1 MLRLITACLFCA
13 WLAGCGRETATPVAI
28 EPDPQAESA
37 RLTEWLDDRY
47 AEELHFFP
55 WRKAFYGI
63 KDADYGEV
71 GDFSEAGLNRVIAWQ
86 QQTAAEL
93 VDQFDY
99 DVLTP
104 EAQESYDLWLYL
116 ADRAAAADRF
126 RTDVYLFHQGTTA
139 LNRMLPQL
147 IIAWHQVDDESDLAN
162 YVSRIRESSRVLL
175 QLIDRARL
183 YADRGVHPPYFAFD
197 IVTRETRAVVSGAPF
212 DDSGTDNPIW
222 ADFKSEVARLQEDG
236 LLDADAAQAYLEEG
250 RAALLDDWGPAQ
262 RSLLEWL
269 DIDRPNAPDPAVGAS
284 RLPDGVAYYRERLAY
299 NTTTDLTAEQI
310 HAIGLEQVAR
320 LHEAFDALKQALGF
334 EGSRDAFFSWLRDDK
349 DDPALYFPNTDEG
362 RQAYLDESTAVLE
375 NIKVQLPAFFGL
387 LPKAD
392 LVVKRVE
399 PYREQPGAAQHYN
412 MSSPDG
418 SRPGVYYAHLID
430 MTAMPRWELE
440 ATAYHEGL
448 PGHHLQLAI
457 ANELEG
463 VPEFRK
469 RARITAATEGWA
481 LYAEGVAKEM
491 PGTYQ
496 DPLSEVGRLFNEL
509 FRAIRLVVDTG
520 LHAMGWSEQQAVNYM
535 LANSMITEGQ
545 ARAEVRR
552 YLTDPGQATA
562 YMIGML
568 KYRELRARAE
578 AALGTRFDLRA
589 FHDLVLGSGPLP
601 LGLLERKV
609 DRWIAG
615 GPAGSPDRR

>member
-1 MLRLITACLFCA
+1 MRTITFCLLCCWF
-13 WLAGCGRETATPVAI
+13 AGCGRETETASLPAA
-28 EPDPQAESA
+28 DPAAESV
-37 RLTEWLDDRY
+37 RLTEWLDERY

-55 WRKAFYGI
+55 WRKALYGI

-71 GDFSEAGLNRVIAWQ
+71 GDFSETALDRVLDWRR
-86 QQTAAEL
+86 QTALALAE
-93 VDQFDY
+93 QFDY
-99 DVLTP
+99 EALTP

-116 ADRAAAADRF
+116 TDKAIAADRY
-126 RTDVYLFHQGTTA
+126 RTNVYLFHQGSPA
-139 LNRMLPQL
+139 AQRMLPQL
-147 IIAWHQVDDESDLAN
+147 LIAWHQVDNEADVAS
-162 YVSRIRESSRVLL
+162 YVSRIREASRALL
-175 QLIDRARL
+175 QFVDRARL

-197 IVTRETRAVVSGAPF
+197 IVTKETRAIASGAPF
-212 DDSGTDNPIW
+212 DDSGADNPIW
-222 ADFKSEVARLQEDG
+222 ADFVSEVDRLREEG
-236 LLDADAAQAYLEEG
+236 VLDANAARAYLEEG
-250 RAALLDDWGPAQ
+250 RAALLDDWGPAHAA
-262 RSLLEWL
+262 LLDWL
-269 DIDRPNAPDPAVGAS
+269 EDDRPNAPDPAVGAAS
-284 RLPDGVAYYRERLAY
+284 LPNGAAYYRERLSY
-299 NTTTDLTAEQI
+299 NTTTDLSAEQV
-310 HAIGLEQVAR
+310 HEIGLAEVAR
-320 LHEAFDALKQALGF
+320 LHQAFAALQKRVGF
-334 EGSRDAFFSWLRDDK
+334 DGTRESFFAWLRDDK

-362 RQAYLDESTAVLE
+362 RQGYLTESTTLLA
-375 NIKVQLPAFFGL
+375 NIETQLPAYFGL
-387 LPKAD
+387 LPKAG

-412 MSSPDG
+412 LSSPDG

-430 MTAMPRWELE
+430 MTAMPRWSLE

-481 LYAEGVAKEM
+481 LYAEGLAKEM
-491 PGTYQ
+491 PGTYGN
-496 DPLSEVGRLFNEL
+496 PLSEVGRLFNEL

-520 LHAMGWSEQQAVNYM
+520 LHAMGWSEQRAVDYL

-562 YMIGML
+562 YLIGML

-578 AALGTRFDLRA
+578 SAMGGDFDLRA

-601 LGLLERKV
+601 LGMLERKV
-609 DRWIAG
+609 DRWLAG
-615 GPAGSPDRR
+615 GPAAAPDHR

>member
-1 MLRLITACLFCA
+1 MRIATLYVLFCLLTAC
-13 WLAGCGRETATPVAI
+13 GRGADEPVLPQ
-28 EPDPQAESA
+28 PDPAAESA
-37 RLTEWLDDRY
+37 RLTEWLNDRY

-71 GDFSEAGLNRVIAWQ
+71 GDFSEVGLDRMIAWRR
-86 QQTAAEL
+86 QTGAALIE
-93 VDQFDY
+93 QFDY
-99 DVLTP
+99 DALAP

-116 ADRAAAADRF
+116 TDKAVNADRF
-126 RTDVYLFHQGTTA
+126 RTDMYVFHQGSSATQ
-139 LNRMLPQL
+139 RMLPQL
-147 IIAWHQVDDESDLAN
+147 LIAWHQVDDEADLES
-162 YVSRIRESSRVLL
+162 YVSRIREASRALL

-183 YADRGVHPPYFAFD
+183 YADRGVHAPYFAFD
-197 IVTRETRAVVSGAPF
+197 IVERETRIVAGGAPF
-212 DDSGTDNPIW
+212 DDSGPDNPIW
-222 ADFKSEVARLQEDG
+222 ADFQSEVARLESEG
-236 LLDADAAQAYLEEG
+236 TLDARTAEAYLAEG
-250 RAALLDDWGPAQ
+250 RSALIDDWGPAQ
-262 RSLLEWL
+262 NALLEWL
-269 DIDRPNAPDPAVGAS
+269 TDDRPNAADPAAGAGS
-284 RLPDGVAYYRERLAY
+284 LPDGVAYYQERLAY
-299 NTTTDLTAEQI
+299 NTTTDLDPDQV
-310 HAIGLEQVAR
+310 HAIGLAQVAR
-320 LHEAFDALKQALGF
+320 LHEAFDSLQKTIGF
-334 EGSRDAFFSWLRDDK
+334 EGTRDDFFAWLRDAK
-349 DDPALYFPNTDEG
+349 DDRSLYFPNTDEG
-362 RQAYLDESTAVLE
+362 RQAYLDESTAVLT
-375 NIKVQLPAFFGL
+375 NIKAQLPAYFGL

-392 LVVKRVE
+392 LVVRRVE
-399 PYREQPGAAQHYN
+399 PFREQPGAAQHYN
-412 MSSPDG
+412 LSSPDG

-430 MTAMPRWELE
+430 MTSMPRWALE

-457 ANELEG
+457 ANELQG

-469 RARITAATEGWA
+469 RARVTAATEGWA
-481 LYAEGVAKEM
+481 LYAEGLAKEM

-496 DPLSEVGRLFNEL
+496 EPLSEVGRLFNEL

-520 LHAMGWSEQQAVNYM
+520 LHAMGWSEQQAVDYM

-562 YMIGML
+562 YLIGML
-568 KYRELRARAE
+568 KYRELRAKAE
-578 AALGTRFDLRA
+578 AVMGPRFDLRA

-615 GPAGSPDRR
+615 GPAGSPDHR

>member
-1 MLRLITACLFCA
+1 MRIATLCVLFCL
-13 WLAGCGRETATPVAI
+13 LAACGREADEPVLPQ
-28 EPDPQAESA
+28 PDPAAESA

-71 GDFSEAGLNRVIAWQ
+71 GDFSEAGLDRVIAWRK
-86 QQTAAEL
+86 QTGAALIE
-93 VDQFDY
+93 QFDY
-99 DVLTP
+99 DALTP

-116 ADRAAAADRF
+116 TDKAINADRF
-126 RTDVYLFHQGTTA
+126 RTDMYVFHQGSSATQ
-139 LNRMLPQL
+139 RMLPQL
-147 IIAWHQVDDESDLAN
+147 LIAWHQVDDEADLQS
-162 YVSRIRESSRVLL
+162 YVSRIREASRALL

-183 YADRGVHPPYFAFD
+183 YADRGVHAPYFAFD
-197 IVTRETRAVVSGAPF
+197 IVERETRMVAGGVPF
-212 DDSGTDNPIW
+212 DDSGPDNPIW
-222 ADFKSEVARLQEDG
+222 ADFQGEVARLASEG
-236 LLDADAAQAYLEEG
+236 MLDAHTAEAYLAEG
-250 RAALLDDWGPAQ
+250 RSALIDDWGPAQ
-262 RSLLEWL
+262 NALLEWL
-269 DIDRPNAPDPAVGAS
+269 ADDRQNAADPAVGAGS
-284 RLPDGVAYYRERLAY
+284 LPDGAAYYQERLAY
-299 NTTTDLTAEQI
+299 NTTTDLNPDQV
-310 HAIGLEQVAR
+310 HAIGLAQVAR
-320 LHEAFDALKQALGF
+320 LHEAFDALQKTIAF
-334 EGSRDAFFSWLRDDK
+334 EGTRDDFFAWLRDAK
-349 DDPALYFPNTDEG
+349 DDRSLYFPNTDEG
-362 RQAYLDESTAVLE
+362 RQAYLDESTAVLA
-375 NIKVQLPAFFGL
+375 NIKAQLPACFGL

-399 PYREQPGAAQHYN
+399 PFREQPGAAQHYN
-412 MSSPDG
+412 LSSPDG

-430 MTAMPRWELE
+430 MTSMPRWALE

-457 ANELEG
+457 ANELQG

-469 RARITAATEGWA
+469 RARVTAATEGWA
-481 LYAEGVAKEM
+481 LYAEGLAKEM

-520 LHAMGWSEQQAVNYM
+520 LHAMGWSEQQAVDYM

-562 YMIGML
+562 YLIGML
-568 KYRELRARAE
+568 KYRELRAKAE
-578 AALGTRFDLRA
+578 AAMGARFDLRA

-615 GPAGSPDRR
+615 GPAGSPDHR